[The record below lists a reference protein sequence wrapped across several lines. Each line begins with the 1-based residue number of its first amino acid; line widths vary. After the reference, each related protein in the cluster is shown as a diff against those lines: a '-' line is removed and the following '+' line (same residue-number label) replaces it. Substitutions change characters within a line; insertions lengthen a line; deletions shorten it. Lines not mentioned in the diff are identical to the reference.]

1 MILDDQLNRLLVDY
15 HNPHPLKAFA
25 PLREVLRLFSCFLI
39 PGRIGT
45 AVGEIEVFSKDVG
58 GVISQIKAVGISVAV
73 VLAEVVR
80 QLKVVVEVKAL
91 IDRIGER
98 AVVVRCV
105 FTCVHEVEVMHK
117 VRL

>member
-1 MILDDQLNRLLVDY
+1 MDY
-15 HNPHPLKAFA
+15 QSTHPLKAFA
-25 PLREVLRLFSCFLI
+25 PLREVIRLCSYLLI
-39 PGRIGT
+39 PGRIGA
-45 AVGEIEVFSKDVG
+45 AVGEIEVFTKFVVG
-58 GVISQIKAVGISVAV
+58 TIGQIKGVGTSVAV

-80 QLKVVVEVKAL
+80 QRKVVAEVKAL